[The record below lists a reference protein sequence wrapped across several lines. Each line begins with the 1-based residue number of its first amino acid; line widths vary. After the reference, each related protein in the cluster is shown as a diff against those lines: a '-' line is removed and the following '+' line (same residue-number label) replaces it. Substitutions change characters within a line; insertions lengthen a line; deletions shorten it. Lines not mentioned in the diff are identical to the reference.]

1 MTDRARNK
9 TDKELEKMERRLTE
23 IYQKAA
29 HDIAKKWDSYMEK
42 AQKRIE
48 TYEKDLIDA
57 QKVGDDKIIAQM
69 EKRLSDAKMNVTLRD
84 THYKKMLDAVTD
96 QLAKVN
102 QTALDY
108 INEEVPK
115 IYAWNY
121 NQAGEIAQQVGIK
134 FNLIN
139 EQTVKTLINDG
150 VEHMDT
156 LRKKLN
162 KEKDKKWNQKQIN
175 SVLLQGIIQGES
187 IQKMSGKIFSTLQ
200 FNGEF
205 KGMTEEQVKA
215 LAKENESVKSIIRK
229 NRNAAIRNAR
239 TMTTGAENRGRNDS
253 YRQLEQD
260 GLVLTKVWMATP
272 DGRTR
277 DWHID
282 MDGQEVKIE
291 ESFIDGLGNELEYPG
306 DPMGEPAT
314 IYNCR
319 CTMVTDVK
327 GFRNA
332 DGSISEIAIHDAD
345 TEHEEA
351 IDKEL
356 AKRGDK

>member
-1 MTDRARNK
+1 MADEARK
-9 TDKELEKMERRLTE
+9 RTDKELEKMERRITE
-23 IYQKAA
+23 IYQQS
-29 HDIAKKWDSYMEK
+29 AKSIYEDWNAYMER
-42 AQKRIE
+42 AEKRIE
-48 TYEKDLIDA
+48 GYEKDVRDA
-57 QKVGDDKIIAQM
+57 QKVGDEEIIRQM
-69 EKRLSDAKMNVTLRD
+69 EERLLEAKKSVTFQD
-84 THYKKMLDAVTD
+84 KHYREMLDSVTD

-121 NQAGEIAQQVGIK
+121 NQAGEIAEGVGIK

-139 EQTVKTLINDG
+139 EDTVKTLMLKG
-150 VEHMDT
+150 VDHMDD

-162 KEKDKKWNQKQIN
+162 KPKDKRWNQKQIN
-175 SVLLQGIIQGES
+175 AILLRGMIKGES
-187 IQKMSGKIFSTLQ
+187 IPKMSKRIFQSLQ
-200 FNGEF
+200 GNSGN
-205 KGMTEEQVKA
+205 KDNM
-215 LAKENESVKSIIRK
+215 IRR
-229 NRNAAIRNAR
+229 NRVAAIRNAR

-253 YRQLEQD
+253 YKQLEQD

-277 DWHID
+277 DWHVD

-306 DPMGEPAT
+306 DPGGAPET
-314 IYNCR
+314 VYNCR

-351 IDKEL
+351 IEKEL